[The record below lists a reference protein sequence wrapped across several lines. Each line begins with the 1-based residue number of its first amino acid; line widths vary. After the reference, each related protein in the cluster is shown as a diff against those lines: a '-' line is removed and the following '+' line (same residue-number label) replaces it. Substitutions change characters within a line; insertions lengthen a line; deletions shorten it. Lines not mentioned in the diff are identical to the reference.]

1 MKHFTLEEAE
11 KAMPE
16 VARRV
21 QRMVDLRVELL
32 AARPPA
38 RPFGEQGHSNGA
50 GPNGSGPA
58 RGGSASDS
66 EPSATLRQQLVSE
79 VEALERL
86 GVQVKD
92 VDTGLIDFPCIH
104 PASGETVLLCW
115 HLGEEEIGFWHGQ
128 EDGYAGRKPL
138 PFT

>member
-1 MKHFTLEEAE
+1 MRHFTLEEAQQ
-11 KAMPE
+11 AMPE

-21 QRMVDLRVELL
+21 QRMVDLRAELL
-32 AARPPA
+32 AAHPPA
-38 RPFGEQGHSNGA
+38 RPFDEQGHSNGG

-58 RGGSASDS
+58 HGGPGSDS
-66 EPSATLRQQLVSE
+66 EPSATLRQQIVSE
-79 VEALERL
+79 LEALERL
-86 GVQVKD
+86 GIQVKD

-104 PASGETVLLCW
+104 PVSGESVLLCW

>member
-1 MKHFTLEEAE
+1 MKHFTLEEARL
-11 KAMPE
+11 ALPE

-21 QRMVDLRVELL
+21 QRMVDLRAELL

-38 RPFGEQGHSNGA
+38 RSVGERGHSNGS
-50 GPNGSGPA
+50 GPNGSRPAHRESGP
-58 RGGSASDS
+58 DS
-66 EPSATLRQQLVSE
+66 EPSTALRQQLMSE
-79 VEALERL
+79 VEGLERL

-92 VDTGLIDFPCIH
+92 VDAGLIDFPCIH
-104 PASGETVLLCW
+104 PASGDTVLLCW
-115 HLGEEEIGFWHGQ
+115 HLGEDEIGFWHGQ